1 MSLDILVKLEPELL
15 RGFLTLRVGYLIL
28 LLTTEVSAE
37 FSLRQDEA
45 YEKLAGF
52 SPSEVQSRLIAVL
65 RDYAQVARRLE
76 SQEALCLRPGVEV
89 EWHAAGGETAQP
101 SPTPPDGWLDQ
112 QRQRR
117 PPTASG
123 HREAKIAS
131 LLNVAFAELY
141 RGYDR

>member
-65 RDYAQVARRLE
+65 RDYAQVARRLTGPF
-76 SQEALCLRPGVEV
+76 LRPGVEV
-89 EWHAAGGETAQP
+89 
-101 SPTPPDGWLDQ
+101 DQ